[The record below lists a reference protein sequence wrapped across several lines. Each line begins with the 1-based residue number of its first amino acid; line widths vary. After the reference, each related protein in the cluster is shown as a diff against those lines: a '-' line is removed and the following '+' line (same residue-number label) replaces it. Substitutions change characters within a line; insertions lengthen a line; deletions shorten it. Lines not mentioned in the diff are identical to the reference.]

1 MRRGVILLIFSL
13 FLLPIALQGQS
24 CNMQNGSTVTLPLSC
39 PQSVFFYDPPD
50 PPGDC
55 DFQLTENDS
64 LITHVSYNAPLCE
77 GDTMVL
83 TCTNPIDGVTYH
95 WWGPENWSATTTVPI
110 VMIPN
115 VSMANAGQYFL
126 SLMGAGITVDT
137 AHVNVFV
144 AALPVVTLT
153 SNHDTICSQTSVI
166 LTANVANNTFVRY
179 LWLSG
184 NVSDTTN
191 SEENPLEVSP
201 QTTTTYRV
209 IATNEWECTS
219 STSKTITVRP
229 LSDVSILGDSL
240 MCLGDSILLTALF
253 DNFDCS
259 CHWNTGDTS
268 HVIWVYP
275 TEDADYEVSVTNNY
289 GCTSSD
295 TKHVDVLY
303 GTHNVLTERACEVY
317 IWHDQTYDTTG
328 VYTYAYTN
336 DEGCASVDTLYLSVN
351 QNFQIDENPVMED
364 SCINGQLALEAC
376 NGNQVTLSAPEGY
389 DSYRWNNGSASATA
403 TYTVNGTTTASCLVS
418 TTDCELTLMA
428 TLLTQSGQPAVNSV
442 IYDTICEGECYTD
455 NFYNLPPQN
464 EIGTHV
470 FSNTFYNVNT
480 CSGGCLTTTLYLT
493 VQQHLYHIYDTACVG
508 QNYNIFG
515 LQLSDLTVGE
525 RLISRDFHR
534 NNGCDSSVTLHLK
547 VEPPFTISN
556 TITGDTAVCR
566 NGYDTYILPN
576 ANNFASFHWNVPEG
590 VNVIGGQETPVVS
603 LSFTDEA
610 FTPAHITVIGTHLCG
625 IDSVSLSVT
634 HFPVYD
640 IVIQDSIC
648 IGDEY
653 HRYGFDLAQQDSA
666 GLFTYT
672 NSGTTIHGCDSVVT
686 LQLKVNPT
694 YAVNDSLTI
703 CASELPYTWNGV
715 LFTEAGIQTTTL
727 QTVNGCDSMVT
738 MTLIVNPIYAVPDS
752 MTICASELPY
762 TWNEVEFTA
771 AGTQNVTLQTINGC
785 DSVVTKVL
793 TVNPIYAVPD
803 SMMICASE
811 LPYTWNDVVFTA
823 AGSQN
828 VTYQTVNGCDSVVT
842 MVLTVNPTYAVPDS
856 MIVCDTELPYTWNGV
871 EFTAAGTQ
879 TATLQ
884 TINGCDS
891 VVTMVLTVNPTYAV
905 PDSMTICASEL
916 PYTWNEVEFTEA
928 GIQTATLQTV
938 NGCDSVVAMVLTV
951 NPTYAVSDS
960 MTICDSE
967 LPYIWNE
974 IEFIDAGTQNVTLQ
988 TINGCDSV
996 VTMVLTV
1003 NPTYAVPDSMIICDT
1018 ELPYTWNEV
1027 EFTEAGT
1034 QNVTLQTVNGCD
1046 SVVTMVLTV
1055 NPTYAVPDSMT
1066 ICDSELPYTWNGV
1079 EFTAEGTQTATLQTV
1094 NGCDSVVTMF
1104 LTVNPTYVVPDSM
1117 TICASEL
1124 PYTWNGV
1131 EFTTAG
1137 TQTATLQTVNGCD
1150 SVVTMVLTV
1159 NPTYAVP
1166 DSMTICDSELPYTWN
1181 EIEFTE
1187 AGTQTVTLQT
1197 VNGCD
1202 SVVTMVL
1209 TVNPTYAVPDSMTIC
1224 ASELPY
1230 TWNGVEF
1237 TEAGTQTATLQT
1249 VNGCDSVVTMVLTVN
1264 PTYAVPD
1271 SMTICASELP
1281 YTWNEVEFTEAGIQT
1296 ATLQTVNGCDSVVT
1310 MVLTVNPTY
1319 AVPDSIIICDI
1330 ELPYVW
1336 NEVEFTEAGTQTV
1349 TLQTV
1354 NGCDSVV
1361 TMVLTVNPTYA
1372 VSDTMTICAN
1382 GLPYMW
1388 NNVEFTEAGTQTVTL
1403 QTVNGCDSIVTMT
1416 LVVTTTYIVSD
1427 ERDICDNE
1435 LPYLWNEVEFTAAGT
1450 QNVTLQAVNGCDSVV
1465 IMFLTVNPIYTVP
1478 DSMTICD
1485 SELPY
1490 IWNEVEFT
1498 EAGSQTVT
1506 LQTLNGCD
1514 SVVTMFLTVNPTYA
1528 VPDSMTIC
1536 DSELPYIWN
1545 EIEFIEAGIQ
1555 TATLQTVNGCDS
1567 VVTMVL
1573 TVNPTYAVPDS
1584 MTICA
1589 SELPYTWN
1597 EIEFTEAGTQTATLQ
1612 TVNGCDS
1619 VVTMVL
1625 TVNLT
1630 YAVHDSTTICASE
1643 LPYTWNEVE
1652 FTEECTQ
1659 TATLQTVN
1667 GCDSVV
1673 AMVLTVNPTYAVS
1686 DSMTIC
1692 DSELPYIW
1700 NEIEFIEA
1708 GIQTATLQTVNG
1720 CDSVVTMVL
1729 TVNQT
1734 VTNFDEQI
1742 VCDSLTWLDGITYY
1756 ASTNIPTYTYVGGAA
1771 NGCDSIVT
1779 LHLIVNQS
1787 YIIEDTLTI
1796 CENELPYTYGDT
1808 VFGIETTSMS
1818 VHYIHN
1824 STALACDSITLLT
1837 IELVPSSY
1845 NTLDTIVLENDLP
1858 LWMNGVAYSTDTTF
1872 ALTFAGAND
1881 AGCDSVVTV
1890 HINVLYNDM
1899 VYVDTTICDNDFPFT
1914 WNGVVFTT
1922 ACTQS
1927 VVYTATNGVDSVVT
1941 MTVNYNPTTYGFM
1954 DTTVLQNDLP
1964 FVYYGESYSIPGI
1977 YTQTIENAA
1986 GCDSVVTINLEEI
1999 YNVVAFADTVVCA
2012 INTPFEWN
2020 GYIFTQTA
2028 TQMVILP
2035 ASTGAD
2041 SMLVMTVTVVY
2052 TTYGSMDTT
2061 VVENDLPFVWN
2072 GESYTTPGYKIQMLS
2087 NYAGCDSILTINLHV
2102 LYNVTLPADS
2112 TVCESALP
2120 VIWNGQSFDAEDIQ
2134 AATHTIIH
2142 SALLTA
2148 STGVDSTVVMTVVV
2162 NPTTYG
2168 VVDTTIIENDLPLVL
2183 NGESYP
2189 VAGTH
2194 TQTFSNSNVYE
2205 CDSVLTIHLTVLN
2218 NVTVYRDSIL
2228 CQTELPLTWNGI
2240 TFELNTTEPFATPV
2254 MLLDSAVLTASTGV
2268 DSTVVMTVVVNPTTY
2283 GTLDTTI
2290 LENDLPLLL
2299 NGQSYMTD
2307 SIFSQTLAGVNSN
2320 GCDSMLT
2327 VHLTVRYNVTTFLY
2341 DTICESQLPFTW
2353 NGMTFVADSI
2363 AEGSHSFT
2371 QSAILT
2377 ASTGVD
2383 STVVMTVH
2391 VLYATT
2397 GIDEQVACDSYTW
2410 IDGQTYTSSTETATY
2425 VLTNEVGCDSV
2436 VTLHLTVYH
2445 SVTSQ
2450 DTLVLVENQLP
2461 YYFAAADTTIT
2472 LGAAVESQFSYHLST
2487 IHGCDSLVEQTVIVH
2502 YNTSATLDT
2511 MVCAASLPYTWHGH
2525 VFTEAGVYT
2534 DTLLNNNGSS
2544 HYLTLHLTVS
2554 NPTVTMQN
2562 ITHINCYGAS
2572 TGSVGVLVSGG
2583 VSPYTPIHWE
2593 NEAGTTVSTTA
2604 QLNNQPAGKYRLFV
2618 TDALGCQV
2626 TDSVILTHLNDSM
2639 VPGVIAANQGVCE
2652 GTHLQTFTGTAASGG
2667 AGSVY
2672 QWQISTNG
2680 TTWNPA
2686 PAPNNSQNYNYA
2698 QAVNSPF
2705 SLRRAWISAACGT
2718 VYSNVVN
2725 VIVYHNVAD
2734 TIYDVV
2740 CQGYPYQDNAF
2751 DISATATSTPGV
2763 LPCSI
2768 HLQSAHGCDSMVTL
2782 LLSITPSSYAEESLT
2797 ICQSELPYTYND
2809 TTFMPGTPHLST
2821 FIFHLSTSEGC
2832 DSIHTL
2838 HLTVNP
2844 VYELNFEDVVC
2855 EGDAYDNHGFVVPST
2870 QTVGVPELN
2879 LTQQLQS
2886 QLDCDSI
2893 VNLHLT
2899 VVDTSIAIVSLTSDF
2914 CEEYSAELSVET
2926 NMTNYLWS
2934 TGETSPTITVTQP
2947 GTYTVTATQ
2956 DHCSVSTWYQ
2966 IETCELNV
2974 YLPNAITPNDD
2985 GINDYFCLHERYLPM
3000 IADFEIRIY
3009 TRWGELIYY
3018 SDDKNFKWNGEYR
3031 GRINR
3036 NIIYTYL
3043 INFTDNRGIPYQL
3056 TGTITVL

>member
-1 MRRGVILLIFSL
+1 MLLFTILTF
-13 FLLPIALQGQS
+13 FLTVNPTPQGEYL
-24 CNMQNGSTVTLPLSC
+24 N
-39 PQSVFFYDPPD
+39 
-50 PPGDC
+50 
-55 DFQLTENDS
+55 
-64 LITHVSYNAPLCE
+64 
-77 GDTMVL
+77 
-83 TCTNPIDGVTYH
+83 
-95 WWGPENWSATTTVPI
+95 
-110 VMIPN
+110 
-115 VSMANAGQYFL
+115 
-126 SLMGAGITVDT
+126 DT
-137 AHVNVFV
+137 A
-144 AALPVVTLT
+144 P
-153 SNHDTICSQTSVI
+153 
-166 LTANVANNTFVRY
+166 
-179 LWLSG
+179 
-184 NVSDTTN
+184 
-191 SEENPLEVSP
+191 
-201 QTTTTYRV
+201 
-209 IATNEWECTS
+209 
-219 STSKTITVRP
+219 
-229 LSDVSILGDSL
+229 
-240 MCLGDSILLTALF
+240 
-253 DNFDCS
+253 
-259 CHWNTGDTS
+259 
-268 HVIWVYP
+268 
-275 TEDADYEVSVTNNY
+275 
-289 GCTSSD
+289 
-295 TKHVDVLY
+295 
-303 GTHNVLTERACEVY
+303 
-317 IWHDQTYDTTG
+317 
-328 VYTYAYTN
+328 
-336 DEGCASVDTLYLSVN
+336 
-351 QNFQIDENPVMED
+351 
-364 SCINGQLALEAC
+364 CINGQITLVTC
-376 NGNQVTLSAPEGY
+376 DGNQVTLSAPEGY
-389 DSYRWNNGSASATA
+389 DSYQWSNGSTLATA
-403 TYTVNGTTTASCLVS
+403 TYTVNGTTTASCLIS
-418 TTDCELTLMA
+418 TTDCQFTLVA
-428 TLLTQSGQPAVNSV
+428 TLLTQSGQPTINSV
-442 IYDTICEGECYTD
+442 IYDTICEGESYTD
-455 NFYNLPPQN
+455 NYFNLPPQN
-464 EIGTHV
+464 ELGTHV
-470 FSNTFYNVNT
+470 FRNTFYNVNT
-480 CSGGCLTTTLYLT
+480 CSGGCVSTTLYLT
-493 VQQHLYHIYDTACVG
+493 IRQSEYHIYDVSCLGQDYNANGFNIPAAFLPNAGLHTTARPIS
-508 QNYNIFG
+508 NI
-515 LQLSDLTVGE
+515 
-525 RLISRDFHR
+525 
-534 NNGCDSSVTLHLK
+534 NGCAAHLVLHLH
-547 VEPPFTISN
+547 VYAPFSISD
-556 TITGDTAVCR
+556 TITGETAVCC
-566 NGYDTYILPN
+566 NDIFTYTLPN
-576 ANNFASFHWNVPEG
+576 ADEVAAFHWNVPEG
-590 VNVIGGQETPVVS
+590 VIIHGGQERPVVS

-610 FTPAHITVIGTHLCG
+610 PNPALISLTGTHVCG
-625 IDSVSLSVT
+625 IDSVALNVT
-634 HFPVYD
+634 HYPLYD
-640 IVIQDSIC
+640 IVIKDSIC
-648 IGDEY
+648 IGEEY

-672 NSGTTIHGCDSVVT
+672 HSDTTVHGCDSVVA
-686 LQLKVNPT
+686 LQ
-694 YAVNDSLTI
+694 
-703 CASELPYTWNGV
+703 
-715 LFTEAGIQTTTL
+715 
-727 QTVNGCDSMVT
+727 
-738 MTLIVNPIYAVPDS
+738 
-752 MTICASELPY
+752 
-762 TWNEVEFTA
+762 
-771 AGTQNVTLQTINGC
+771 
-785 DSVVTKVL
+785 
-793 TVNPIYAVPD
+793 
-803 SMMICASE
+803 
-811 LPYTWNDVVFTA
+811 
-823 AGSQN
+823 
-828 VTYQTVNGCDSVVT
+828 
-842 MVLTVNPTYAVPDS
+842 
-856 MIVCDTELPYTWNGV
+856 
-871 EFTAAGTQ
+871 
-879 TATLQ
+879 
-884 TINGCDS
+884 
-891 VVTMVLTVNPTYAV
+891 
-905 PDSMTICASEL
+905 
-916 PYTWNEVEFTEA
+916 
-928 GIQTATLQTV
+928 
-938 NGCDSVVAMVLTV
+938 
-951 NPTYAVSDS
+951 
-960 MTICDSE
+960 
-967 LPYIWNE
+967 
-974 IEFIDAGTQNVTLQ
+974 
-988 TINGCDSV
+988 
-996 VTMVLTV
+996 
-1003 NPTYAVPDSMIICDT
+1003 
-1018 ELPYTWNEV
+1018 
-1027 EFTEAGT
+1027 
-1034 QNVTLQTVNGCD
+1034 
-1046 SVVTMVLTV
+1046 
-1055 NPTYAVPDSMT
+1055 
-1066 ICDSELPYTWNGV
+1066 
-1079 EFTAEGTQTATLQTV
+1079 
-1094 NGCDSVVTMF
+1094 
-1104 LTVNPTYVVPDSM
+1104 
-1117 TICASEL
+1117 
-1124 PYTWNGV
+1124 
-1131 EFTTAG
+1131 
-1137 TQTATLQTVNGCD
+1137 
-1150 SVVTMVLTV
+1150 
-1159 NPTYAVP
+1159 
-1166 DSMTICDSELPYTWN
+1166 
-1181 EIEFTE
+1181 
-1187 AGTQTVTLQT
+1187 
-1197 VNGCD
+1197 
-1202 SVVTMVL
+1202 L

-1249 VNGCDSVVTMVLTVN
+1249 INGCDSVVTMVLTVN

-1319 AVPDSIIICDI
+1319 AVPDSNTICAS
-1330 ELPYVW
+1330 ELPYTW
-1336 NEVEFTEAGTQTV
+1336 NEVEFTEAGTQNV

-1354 NGCDSVV
+1354 NGCDCVV

-1372 VSDTMTICAN
+1372 VPDSMTICASE
-1382 GLPYMW
+1382 LPYTW
-1388 NNVEFTEAGTQTVTL
+1388 NNVEFTEAGTHTVTL

-1498 EAGSQTVT
+1498 EAG
-1506 LQTLNGCD
+1506 
-1514 SVVTMFLTVNPTYA
+1514 
-1528 VPDSMTIC
+1528 
-1536 DSELPYIWN
+1536 
-1545 EIEFIEAGIQ
+1545 IQ

-1567 VVTMVL
+1567 VVAMVL

-1584 MTICA
+1584 MIICD
-1589 SELPYTWN
+1589 
-1597 EIEFTEAGTQTATLQ
+1597 I
-1612 TVNGCDS
+1612 
-1619 VVTMVL
+1619 
-1625 TVNLT
+1625 
-1630 YAVHDSTTICASE
+1630 E

-1652 FTEECTQ
+1652 FTEAGTQ
-1659 TATLQTVN
+1659 NVTLQTVN

-1729 TVNQT
+1729 TVNQA
-1734 VTNFDEQI
+1734 VTNFVEVT

-1787 YIIEDTLTI
+1787 YIIEDTLII

-1845 NTLDTIVLENDLP
+1845 STLDTIVLENDLP

-1899 VYVDTTICDNDFPFT
+1899 VYVDTIICDNDFPFT

-1941 MTVNYNPTTYGFM
+1941 MTVNYNPTTYGFL

-1986 GCDSVVTINLEEI
+1986 GCDSIVTLNLEEI
-1999 YNVVAFADTVVCA
+1999 YNVVAFADTTVCA

-2020 GYIFTQTA
+2020 GLIFTQTG
-2028 TQMVILP
+2028 TRTVTLT

-2041 SMLVMTVTVVY
+2041 STLVMTVTVVY
-2052 TTYGSMDTT
+2052 TTYGSLDTT

-2072 GESYTTPGYKIQMLS
+2072 GESYTTLGYKIQFLR
-2087 NYAGCDSILTINLHV
+2087 NYADCDSILTINLHI
-2102 LYNVTLPADS
+2102 LYNVTVYDDS

-2120 VIWNGQSFDAEDIQ
+2120 MVWNGESFEAEEIQ

-2142 SALLTA
+2142 SALMTA
-2148 STGVDSTVVMTVVV
+2148 STGVDSTVVMTMYV
-2162 NPTTYG
+2162 NPSTYG
-2168 VVDTTIIENDLPLVL
+2168 TLDTTIVENDLPFVF
-2183 NGESYP
+2183 NGEMYP

-2240 TFELNTTEPFATPV
+2240 TFELNTTEPFVTPV
-2254 MLLDSAVLTASTGV
+2254 ILLDSAVLTASTGV

-2299 NGQSYMTD
+2299 NGLSYMTD
-2307 SIFSQTLAGVNSN
+2307 SIFSQTLVGVNSN
-2320 GCDSMLT
+2320 GCDSVLT
-2327 VHLTVRYNVTTFLY
+2327 VNMTVLYNVTVNV
-2341 DTICESQLPFTW
+2341 DSVICDGELPLTW
-2353 NGMTFVADSI
+2353 NGVTFVADSI
-2363 AEGSHSFT
+2363 AEESHSFT
-2371 QSAILT
+2371 QSATLT

-2383 STVVMTVH
+2383 STVVMTVY

-2397 GIDEQVACDSYTW
+2397 GIDEQVACDSFTW

-2718 VYSNVVN
+2718 AYSNVITVSILQN
-2725 VIVYHNVAD
+2725 YTVTIRD
-2734 TIYDVV
+2734 TV
-2740 CQGYPYQDNAF
+2740 CQGYAYQEHGCK
-2751 DISATATSTPGV
+2751 ISADETSGTIPV
-2763 LPCSI
+2763 ERVVN
-2768 HLQSAHGCDSMVTL
+2768 LQSVHGCDSIVNL
-2782 LLSITPSSYAEESLT
+2782 ILSIRPTVFSEASLT
-2797 ICQSELPYTYND
+2797 ICASELPYTYND
-2809 TTFMPGTPHLST
+2809 TTFLPGTPHLST
-2821 FIFHLSTSEGC
+2821 ANFKLSTSEGC

-2838 HLTVNP
+2838 HLTVNL

-2934 TGETSPTITVTQP
+2934 TGETSPTIIVTQP
-2947 GTYTVTATQ
+2947 GTYTVTAMQ

-2974 YLPNAITPNDD
+2974 YLPNAITPDNDD
-2985 GINDYFCLHERYLPM
+2985 GINDYFCLHEKYLPM